1 MSEVDSNGDKI
12 RGNEEPRDTVLLGS
26 KLCSEKDITNR
37 RNKANVA
44 FYTYKNLWIDNS
56 VKISESRKLRLYEAL
71 VTSVLLYNCSCWAA
85 PKKALDSVDVL
96 QRKNTLDGS

>member
-1 MSEVDSNGDKI
+1 MKSGGILYYWAPSYTQKKE
-12 RGNEEPRDTVLLGS
+12 
-26 KLCSEKDITNR
+26 ITNI

-44 FYTYKNLWIDNS
+44 FYTYKNLWLDN
-56 VKISESRKLRLYEAL
+56 SESRKFRLYEAL